1 MAIKNKLIVK
11 KMNFIESYRLE
22 LEIKIEFDLEI
33 NQDFKFKQDPI
44 DQQKSTVN
52 YLQDE
57 QSLGYF
63 KIN

>member
-44 DQQKSTVN
+44 DQKSTVN

>member
-33 NQDFKFKQDPI
+33 NQDFKFKQDSI
-44 DQQKSTVN
+44 DQKSTVN

>member
-11 KMNFIESYRLE
+11 KMNFIESYHLE
-22 LEIKIEFDLEI
+22 LEIKIEFDLE
-33 NQDFKFKQDPI
+33 FKQDTI